1 VSPIVTGI
9 VTRASSFLGELKR
22 RQVIQVSVVYAIVG
36 AGVAEAADVFLGNL
50 APQWVLDVVLVLVL
64 LGFPVA
70 IVLAWAYD
78 LTSRGIVRDLGAPT
92 QHPRAEARA
101 DDPPKVSADPRAIA
115 VLPFQNLSND
125 PENEYFADGVTDD
138 IVTALTLVEGLQVT
152 SRTSVMRYKG
162 SDEGTRVIAAELGV
176 GTVLIGS
183 VRRSAGRVRVT
194 VQLVDARSDGQMW
207 AANYDRDMEDVF
219 AVQSDIAENVARA
232 LSSRLSPRG
241 RMRLKAPP
249 TRNLE
254 AYELLAR
261 ARHAYLQ
268 VTQAHIDHGMA
279 LIRRALELD
288 PNYGEAWAHLAIA
301 HFVLPYFSKVSPAS
315 VERSAREAI
324 DRAFAL
330 DDGLPEAHVARAIWR
345 FNFRYD
351 WEGAER
357 DFETALVLNPSS
369 ADAYQWRGLMHLLC
383 RHKEKAIADGRKS
396 VALDPLSFQT
406 RSQLGQNLIWTG
418 ELEAARPIV
427 EEIVEEDPTNT
438 IAHWSLGVLVRE
450 TDPEQALRHFDEAL
464 RYMDVP
470 LAHASRSLVLREL
483 GRTKESDAVIALL
496 EERARGPEYVSPFAL
511 ALTYFGKQDLDR
523 GFQYLEKGLDEH
535 DFLTMY
541 MRIGLGG
548 VARDP
553 RYRALVHRVWPE
565 DFPLVQA

>member
-1 VSPIVTGI
+1 MTGI
-9 VTRASSFLGELKR
+9 GTRASALLGELKR
-22 RQVIQVSVVYAIVG
+22 RQVIQVAVVYAIVG

-50 APQWVLDVVLVLVL
+50 APQWLLDVVLILVL
-64 LGFPVA
+64 LGFPISV
-70 IVLAWAYD
+70 VLAWAYD
-78 LTSRGIVRDLGAPT
+78 LTPKGIVRDLG
-92 QHPRAEARA
+92 EA
-101 DDPPKVSADPRAIA
+101 DPPAVAADPRAVA
-115 VLPFQNLSND
+115 VLPFNNLSND
-125 PENEYFADGVTDD
+125 PENEFFADGVTDD
-138 IVTALTLVEGLQVT
+138 ILTALTLVEGLRVT
-152 SRTSVMRYKG
+152 SRTSVMRYKE
-162 SDEGTRVIAAELGV
+162 SDKGTQAIASEPGV
-176 GTVLIGS
+176 GTVLLGS
-183 VRRSAGRVRVT
+183 VRRSADRVRVT

-207 AANYDRDMEDVF
+207 AANYDRDLEDVF

-232 LSSRLSPRG
+232 LSPRLSARG
-241 RMRLKAPP
+241 RTRLKAPP

-288 PNYGEAWAHLAIA
+288 PDYGEAWAHLAIA

-357 DFETALVLNPSS
+357 DFGDALVLNPSS

-383 RHKEKAIADGRKS
+383 RRKEQAIADGRRS

-406 RSQLGQNLIWTG
+406 RSQLGQNLIWCG
-418 ELEAARPIV
+418 ENDAARPIV
-427 EEIVEEDPTNT
+427 EEIVAEDPTNT
-438 IAHWSLGVLVRE
+438 IAHWSLGVLVRQ
-450 TDPEQALRHFDEAL
+450 TDPEEALRHFDAAL
-464 RYMDVP
+464 RFTDVP
-470 LAHASRSLVLREL
+470 LAQASRSLVLREL
-483 GRTKESDAVIALL
+483 GREEEADAVIAHL
-496 EERARGPEYVSPFAL
+496 EERAQGPEYVSPFAL
-511 ALTYFGKQDLDR
+511 ALTYFGKRDLDR
-523 GFQYLEKGLDEH
+523 GFQYLEKGLDDH

-541 MRIGLGG
+541 MRIGFGTFND
-548 VARDP
+548 DP
-553 RYRALVHRVWPE
+553 RYRALAHRVWPD
-565 DFPLVQA
+565 DFPLVEA

>member
-1 VSPIVTGI
+1 MTGI
-9 VTRASSFLGELKR
+9 GTRASALLGELKR
-22 RQVIQVSVVYAIVG
+22 RQVIQVAVVYAIVG

-50 APQWVLDVVLVLVL
+50 APQWLLDVVLILVL
-64 LGFPVA
+64 LGFPISV
-70 IVLAWAYD
+70 VLAWAYD
-78 LTSRGIVRDLGAPT
+78 LTPKGIVRDLG
-92 QHPRAEARA
+92 EA
-101 DDPPKVSADPRAIA
+101 DPPAVAADPRAVA
-115 VLPFQNLSND
+115 VLPFNNLSND
-125 PENEYFADGVTDD
+125 PENEFFADGVTDD
-138 IVTALTLVEGLQVT
+138 ILTALTLVEGLRVT
-152 SRTSVMRYKG
+152 SRTSVMRYKE
-162 SDEGTRVIAAELGV
+162 SDKGTQAIASELGV
-176 GTVLIGS
+176 GTVLMGS
-183 VRRSAGRVRVT
+183 VRRSADRVRVT

-207 AANYDRDMEDVF
+207 AANYDRDLEDVF

-232 LSSRLSPRG
+232 LSSRLSARG
-241 RMRLKAPP
+241 RTRLKAPP

-288 PNYGEAWAHLAIA
+288 PDYGEAWAHLAIA

-357 DFETALVLNPSS
+357 DFGDALVLNPSS

-383 RHKEKAIADGRKS
+383 RRKEQAIADGRRS

-406 RSQLGQNLIWTG
+406 RSQLGQNLIWCG
-418 ELEAARPIV
+418 ENDAARPIV
-427 EEIVEEDPTNT
+427 EEIVAEDPTNT
-438 IAHWSLGVLVRE
+438 IAHWSLGVLVRQ
-450 TDPEQALRHFDEAL
+450 TDPEEALRHFDDAL
-464 RYMDVP
+464 RFTDVP
-470 LAHASRSLVLREL
+470 LAQASRSLVLREL
-483 GRTKESDAVIALL
+483 GREEEADAVIAHL
-496 EERARGPEYVSPFAL
+496 EERAQGPEYVSPFAL
-511 ALTYFGKQDLDR
+511 ALTYFGKRDLDR
-523 GFQYLEKGLDEH
+523 GFQYLEKGLDDH

-541 MRIGLGG
+541 MRIGFGTFND
-548 VARDP
+548 DP
-553 RYRALVHRVWPE
+553 RYRALAHRVWPD
-565 DFPLVQA
+565 DFPLVEA